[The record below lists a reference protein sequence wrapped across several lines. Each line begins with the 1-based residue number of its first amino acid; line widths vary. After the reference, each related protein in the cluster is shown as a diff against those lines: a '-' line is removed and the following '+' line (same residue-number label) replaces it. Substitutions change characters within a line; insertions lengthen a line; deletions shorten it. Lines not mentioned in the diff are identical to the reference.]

1 MLGTVTKNPL
11 KVTNSFQL
19 HESNQNVFKRYQ
31 VKVNV
36 SQKDEYIAYQL
47 PESDSEEDKKKV
59 PTPIKQDAERKENLQ
74 GKNTKIHTK
83 HRTL

>member
-1 MLGTVTKNPL
+1 MLETLTKNPL
-11 KVTNSFQL
+11 KVPNRFQL

-36 SQKDEYIAYQL
+36 SQKGEYIAYQL

-59 PTPIKQDAERKENLQ
+59 PTPTKQDAERKENLQ
-74 GKNTKIHTK
+74 GK
-83 HRTL
+83 TLK